1 MSPMKADP
9 LAGASPAA
17 THAAQGRSHDGALGV
32 RSMRRELICLEPAS
46 PPRLQVRN
54 GELPLPG
61 RDQVLVRVEA
71 SSVNPI
77 DARRAGGYGQRLL
90 GLKGAAKFP
99 LVLGNDLAGRVES
112 VGPDVAT
119 FAPGQRVYGLVGTG
133 KAGGAHA
140 SMVVVPEAQLLAAP
154 NSADAA
160 SLAVLPYSFTTMWLA
175 LRGAQLSAS
184 NAAGKRVLVHGAAGA
199 LGRLALQL
207 LSGWGSRITAICDV
221 GKAQECRALGAEHA
235 VERGPNAI
243 ASLPADFDV
252 VLNFASWDDE
262 LALASRLG
270 THALGH
276 ATTVHPLLGN
286 FDKLGWVRGALASA
300 RDKKAVRTAVQQR
313 SPHARYAWTIFKPDP
328 EALAALEIG
337 VRERRLSLPVG
348 LQVPLEKAAAA
359 FAHLAAGKPGRA
371 VLLP

>member
-99 LVLGNDLAGRVES
+99 LVLGN
-112 VGPDVAT
+112 
-119 FAPGQRVYGLVGTG
+119 
-133 KAGGAHA
+133 
-140 SMVVVPEAQLLAAP
+140 
-154 NSADAA
+154 
-160 SLAVLPYSFTTMWLA
+160 
-175 LRGAQLSAS
+175 
-184 NAAGKRVLVHGAAGA
+184 
-199 LGRLALQL
+199 
-207 LSGWGSRITAICDV
+207 
-221 GKAQECRALGAEHA
+221 
-235 VERGPNAI
+235 
-243 ASLPADFDV
+243 
-252 VLNFASWDDE
+252 
-262 LALASRLG
+262 
-270 THALGH
+270 
-276 ATTVHPLLGN
+276 

>member
-1 MSPMKADP
+1 M
-9 LAGASPAA
+9 
-17 THAAQGRSHDGALGV
+17 
-32 RSMRRELICLEPAS
+32 
-46 PPRLQVRN
+46 
-54 GELPLPG
+54 
-61 RDQVLVRVEA
+61 
-71 SSVNPI
+71 
-77 DARRAGGYGQRLL
+77 
-90 GLKGAAKFP
+90 
-99 LVLGNDLAGRVES
+99 
-112 VGPDVAT
+112 
-119 FAPGQRVYGLVGTG
+119 
-133 KAGGAHA
+133 
-140 SMVVVPEAQLLAAP
+140 
-154 NSADAA
+154 
-160 SLAVLPYSFTTMWLA
+160 
-175 LRGAQLSAS
+175 
-184 NAAGKRVLVHGAAGA
+184 
-199 LGRLALQL
+199 
-207 LSGWGSRITAICDV
+207 
-221 GKAQECRALGAEHA
+221 
-235 VERGPNAI
+235 
-243 ASLPADFDV
+243 
-252 VLNFASWDDE
+252 LNFASWDDE